1 MQRQK
6 KQFLVMVILL
16 VIGIFAY
23 LGVRFYNGKQEEK
36 KAAEEEQSKTLVTDF
51 KSDDIT
57 SFSYQYEGELLEFVK
72 EDGTW
77 YYKGDRG
84 IAMDQDQISYL
95 LDSVSKL
102 NAETKV
108 SDYDTLADYGLDKPQ
123 NMIVL
128 TAQASATTLLL
139 GNKNEMLSQYYVK
152 TEAEPDIYLISISL
166 ADVFGK
172 SVSDLT
178 KAEENTEKVRETEDS
193 RE

>member
-1 MQRQK
+1 M
-6 KQFLVMVILL
+6 
-16 VIGIFAY
+16 
-23 LGVRFYNGKQEEK
+23 
-36 KAAEEEQSKTLVTDF
+36 
-51 KSDDIT
+51 
-57 SFSYQYEGELLEFVK
+57 
-72 EDGTW
+72 
-77 YYKGDRG
+77 
-84 IAMDQDQISYL
+84 
-95 LDSVSKL
+95 
-102 NAETKV
+102 

-152 TEAEPDIYLISISL
+152 TEAEPDVYLISISL

>member
-128 TAQASATTLLL
+128 TAQAGTTTLLL

-152 TEAEPDIYLISISL
+152 TEAEPDVYLISISL

>member
-77 YYKGDRG
+77 YYKGDRS
-84 IAMDQDQISYL
+84 IAMDQDQISSL
-95 LDSVSKL
+95 LDSVAKL

-108 SDYDTLADYGLDKPQ
+108 SDYETLADYGLDKPQ

-152 TEAEPDIYLISISL
+152 TEAEPDVYLISISL

>member
-152 TEAEPDIYLISISL
+152 TEAEPDVYLISISL